1 MQFLHNKLKCFIEQ
15 DKVRYEKKQIQARCD
30 TAVQKLCT
38 GFMQDLVL
46 SSGSSVEQ
54 PVSDSLPTKLEVIVP
69 RGEDSN
75 PELLL
80 DGSPHVN
87 HEDACDELI
96 QKPIP
101 ISTEVT
107 INNHP
112 ENAGVN
118 YENVAD
124 PVIDTADY
132 SVVQPFESTLPG
144 VLNNVVENGIISPSR
159 DISTNVTGKAFV
171 SIL

>member
-1 MQFLHNKLKCFIEQ
+1 MQFLHNNLKCFVEQ
-15 DKVRYEKKQIQARCD
+15 DKIRYEKKQVQARRD

-46 SSGSSVEQ
+46 SSDSSVEQ
-54 PVSDSLPTKLEVIVP
+54 AVSDSLPTKLEVIVP
-69 RGEDSN
+69 RGEYSN
-75 PELLL
+75 PEPLL

-87 HEDACDELI
+87 HEEACDKLI
-96 QKPIP
+96 QKSIP
-101 ISTEVT
+101 ISIEVA

-132 SVVQPFESTLPG
+132 SVVPPFESTLPV
-144 VLNNVVENGIISPSR
+144 VLNNVVEEGMISPSC
-159 DISTNVTGKAFV
+159 DISTDVTGKAFV